1 MGGNGTTP
9 GDAFRDFFYQVPPIR
24 LREPL
29 AEALG
34 AFKNRDSV
42 LEYRFI
48 DLVKMAGH
56 ACPTIAGAFLSCQA
70 ALEAL
75 YPDAMPVRGEIG
87 VTVFGAMDEGVNGV
101 IGQAFSF
108 ITGAAP
114 TSGFRGLGHR
124 FKRKDLLVFRQQDSD
139 QEAKCFEFHRTD
151 QDQSVLVKFYPDR
164 IPSDPEKSRRMS
176 ELMVKVIWEAATEQ
190 EREEFRGLWMGRV
203 QDMLLGK
210 KDIDRWLI
218 VEKRRK

>member
-1 MGGNGTTP
+1 MGEIETAT
-9 GDAFRDFFYQVPPIR
+9 DEVYRDFFYQVPPIR

-87 VTVFGAMDEGVNGV
+87 VTG
-101 IGQAFSF
+101 
-108 ITGAAP
+108 
-114 TSGFRGLGHR
+114 
-124 FKRKDLLVFRQQDSD
+124 
-139 QEAKCFEFHRTD
+139 
-151 QDQSVLVKFYPDR
+151 
-164 IPSDPEKSRRMS
+164 
-176 ELMVKVIWEAATEQ
+176 
-190 EREEFRGLWMGRV
+190 
-203 QDMLLGK
+203 
-210 KDIDRWLI
+210 
-218 VEKRRK
+218 